1 MNDLVE
7 FLRTH
12 EEAFRSR
19 NRLQSLY
26 SDFRLQKTSNPDGYQ
41 ANSRAWLRGLTAAAR
56 AGRLPPTTTT
66 SGRPSHVAFGSGE
79 DLSRA
84 LNSTQWG
91 RPLALGAVIQD
102 ALDKR
107 DFVPLD
113 DFLNSTKSVYAKT
126 WIPSPWQLVSWGL
139 KQIGVAS
146 LFGPSDKL
154 SVGNFVVMANV
165 EHQEAANAIIAKA
178 SQLDQSLTSRIFSR
192 DLFESEF
199 ALVLDPTANTTDHPE
214 SALSSTD
221 FTILLR
227 YLSRDK
233 PYLSFTSTTIKLK
246 HPSETTPQP
255 ITQHDTDIA
264 NLRTLISALETQVN
278 ALTSRITTLNITAR
292 EAVAAKRTIQ
302 AKSAL
307 RSKKL
312 AETTLHTRSAT
323 LSQLEE
329 TYTAI
334 QSAADQVAIVS
345 AMSASTAVLKS
356 LHAEVGGTE
365 GVEEVVDRLRE
376 EMENV
381 DEVGRVINEANT
393 GGKVDEEDVDE
404 EFAAMEKV
412 EREKREQEEVEK
424 TKQKLAELEK
434 VDEMRE
440 DKDENEEGEMN
451 KQFESREQREAQ
463 MEEV

>member
-19 NRLQSLY
+19 NRLISLY

-56 AGRLPPTTTT
+56 AGRLPPASTA
-66 SGRPSHVAFGSGE
+66 SGQPSHVVFGSGE
-79 DLSRA
+79 VLSRA
-84 LNSTQWG
+84 LNSQQWG

-102 ALDKR
+102 AVER
-107 DFVPLD
+107 REFIPLD
-113 DFLNSTKSVYAKT
+113 DFLNATKSVYAKS
-126 WIPSPWQLVSWGL
+126 WIPSPWQVVSWGL
-139 KQIGVAS
+139 KQVGVAS

-154 SVGNFVVMANV
+154 SLGNLVVMANV
-165 EHQEAANAIIAKA
+165 EEAANAIIAKA
-178 SQLDQSLTSRIFSR
+178 SQLDQSTTSLIFSR
-192 DLFESEF
+192 SLFESEF
-199 ALVLDPTANTTDHPE
+199 AHVLDPTKHPEAALSTTDF
-214 SALSSTD
+214 D
-221 FTILLR
+221 ILLR

-233 PYLSFTSTTIKLK
+233 PYLSFTSSTIKLK
-246 HPSETTPQP
+246 STAESTPQP
-255 ITQHDTDIA
+255 ITQQDTDIA
-264 NLRTLISALETQVN
+264 NLRTLIKALETQVS
-278 ALTSRITTLNITAR
+278 ALTDRITTLDISAR

-329 TYTAI
+329 TFTAI
-334 QSAADQVAIVS
+334 QTAADQVAIVS
-345 AMSASTAVLKS
+345 AMSASAKVLKS

-365 GVEEVVDRLRE
+365 GVEEVVDRLRD

-381 DEVGRVINEANT
+381 DEVGRIINKANT
-393 GGKVDEEDVDE
+393 SKVDEEDVDE
-404 EFAAMEKV
+404 EFASLEKMEK
-412 EREKREQEEVEK
+412 EKREKEEAAE
-424 TKQKLAELEK
+424 TAAKLAELEGLERERK
-434 VDEMRE
+434 DKEAEEME
-440 DKDENEEGEMN
+440 
-451 KQFESREQREAQ
+451 EQREMQA
-463 MEEV
+463 EPA

>member
-56 AGRLPPTTTT
+56 AGRLPPTSTT
-66 SGRPSHVAFGSGE
+66 SGQASHVVFGSGE

-84 LNSTQWG
+84 LNSSQWG

-102 ALDKR
+102 AVDKR
-107 DFVPLD
+107 EFIPLD
-113 DFLNSTKSVYAKT
+113 DFLNATRSVYAKS
-126 WIPSPWQLVSWGL
+126 WIPSPWQVVSWGL
-139 KQIGVAS
+139 KQVGVGS
-146 LFGPSDKL
+146 LFGTSDKL
-154 SVGNFVVMANV
+154 SVGNLVVMANV
-165 EHQEAANAIIAKA
+165 EEAASAIIAKA
-178 SQLDQSLTSRIFSR
+178 NQLDQSTTSLIFSR
-192 DLFESEF
+192 SLFESEF
-199 ALVLDPTANTTDHPE
+199 AHVLNPTHLPDAALSTTDF
-214 SALSSTD
+214 D
-221 FTILLR
+221 ILLR

-233 PYLSFTSTTIKLK
+233 PYLSFNSATIKLK
-246 HPSETTPQP
+246 SVSESTPQP
-255 ITQHDTDIA
+255 ITQQDTDIA
-264 NLRTLISALETQVN
+264 NLRTLISALETQVS
-278 ALTSRITTLNITAR
+278 ALTDRIATLDISAR

-329 TYTAI
+329 TFTAI
-334 QSAADQVAIVS
+334 QTAADQVAIVS
-345 AMSASTAVLKS
+345 AMSASANVLKS

-365 GVEEVVDRLRE
+365 GVEEVVDRLRD

-381 DEVGRVINEANT
+381 DEIGRVINEANT
-393 GGKVDEEDVDE
+393 TKVDEEDVDE
-404 EFAAMEKV
+404 EFAAMEKADRETR
-412 EREKREQEEVEK
+412 EREEAAK
-424 TKQKLAELEK
+424 TAARLAELEALEAERK
-434 VDEMRE
+434 E
-440 DKDENEEGEMN
+440 KDTAHTGTE
-451 KQFESREQREAQ
+451 EQRDAQ
-463 MEEV
+463 QMQAEIA

>member
-56 AGRLPPTTTT
+56 AGRLPPTSTT
-66 SGRPSHVAFGSGE
+66 SRRPCHVAFGSGE

-113 DFLNSTKSVYAKT
+113 DFLNSTKSVYAKS

-139 KQIGVAS
+139 KQVGVAS
-146 LFGPSDKL
+146 LFGTSDKL
-154 SVGNFVVMANV
+154 SVGNLVVMANV
-165 EHQEAANAIIAKA
+165 EEAANAILAKA
-178 SQLDQSLTSRIFSR
+178 SQLDPSLTSRIFSR

-199 ALVLDPTANTTDHPE
+199 ALVLDPTANTTDHPD

-255 ITQHDTDIA
+255 ITQYDTDIA

-278 ALTSRITTLNITAR
+278 ALTARITTLDITAR

-365 GVEEVVDRLRE
+365 GVEKVVDRLRE

-393 GGKVDEEDVDE
+393 GGRVDEEDVDE

-412 EREKREQEEVEK
+412 EREKREQEEAEK

-434 VDEMRE
+434 VEGVRE
-440 DKDENEEGEMN
+440 DEEGEMRN
-451 KQFESREQREAQ
+451 GIQGTEQREVQ

>member
-19 NRLQSLY
+19 NRLISLY

-56 AGRLPPTTTT
+56 AGRLPPASTA
-66 SGRPSHVAFGSGE
+66 SGQPSHVVFGSGE
-79 DLSRA
+79 VLSRA
-84 LNSTQWG
+84 LNSQQWG

-102 ALDKR
+102 AVER
-107 DFVPLD
+107 REFIPLD
-113 DFLNSTKSVYAKT
+113 DFLNATKSVYAKS
-126 WIPSPWQLVSWGL
+126 WIPSPWQVVSWGL
-139 KQIGVAS
+139 KQVGVAS

-154 SVGNFVVMANV
+154 SLGNLVVMANV
-165 EHQEAANAIIAKA
+165 EEAANAIIAKA
-178 SQLDQSLTSRIFSR
+178 SQLDQSTTSLIFSR
-192 DLFESEF
+192 SLFESEF
-199 ALVLDPTANTTDHPE
+199 AHVLDPTKHPEAALSTTDF
-214 SALSSTD
+214 D
-221 FTILLR
+221 ILLR

-233 PYLSFTSTTIKLK
+233 PYLSFTSSTIKLK
-246 HPSETTPQP
+246 STAESTPQP
-255 ITQHDTDIA
+255 ITQQDTDIA
-264 NLRTLISALETQVN
+264 NLRTLIKALETQVS
-278 ALTSRITTLNITAR
+278 ALTDRITTLDISAR

-329 TYTAI
+329 TFTAI
-334 QSAADQVAIVS
+334 QTAADQVAIVS
-345 AMSASTAVLKS
+345 AMSASAKVLKN

-365 GVEEVVDRLRE
+365 GVEEVVDRLRD

-381 DEVGRVINEANT
+381 DEVGRIINETNT
-393 GGKVDEEDVDE
+393 SKVDEEDVDE
-404 EFAAMEKV
+404 EFASMEKM
-412 EREKREQEEVEK
+412 EKEKREKEEAAE
-424 TKQKLAELEK
+424 TAAKLAELEGL
-434 VDEMRE
+434 ERE
-440 DKDENEEGEMN
+440 RKDKEAEEKE
-451 KQFESREQREAQ
+451 EQREMQA
-463 MEEV
+463 ETA

>member
-19 NRLQSLY
+19 NRLISLY

-56 AGRLPPTTTT
+56 AGRLPPASTA
-66 SGRPSHVAFGSGE
+66 SGQPSHVVFGSGE
-79 DLSRA
+79 ELSRA
-84 LNSTQWG
+84 LNSQQWG

-102 ALDKR
+102 AVERR
-107 DFVPLD
+107 DFIPLD
-113 DFLNSTKSVYAKT
+113 DFLNATKSVYAKS
-126 WIPSPWQLVSWGL
+126 WIPSPWQVVSWGL
-139 KQIGVAS
+139 KQVGVAS

-154 SVGNFVVMANV
+154 SLGNLVVMANV
-165 EHQEAANAIIAKA
+165 EEAANAIIAKA
-178 SQLDQSLTSRIFSR
+178 SQLDQSTTSLIFSR
-192 DLFESEF
+192 SLFESEF
-199 ALVLDPTANTTDHPE
+199 AHVLDPTNHPEAALSTTDF
-214 SALSSTD
+214 D
-221 FTILLR
+221 ILLR

-233 PYLSFTSTTIKLK
+233 PYLSFTSSTIKLK
-246 HPSETTPQP
+246 STAESTPQP
-255 ITQHDTDIA
+255 ITQQDTDIA
-264 NLRTLISALETQVN
+264 NLRTLIKALETQVS
-278 ALTSRITTLNITAR
+278 ALTDRITTLDISAR

-334 QSAADQVAIVS
+334 QTAADQVAIVS
-345 AMSASTAVLKS
+345 AMSASAKVLKG

-365 GVEEVVDRLRE
+365 GVEEVVDRLRD

-381 DEVGRVINEANT
+381 DEVGRIINEANT
-393 GGKVDEEDVDE
+393 SKVDEEDVDE
-404 EFAAMEKV
+404 EFATMEKM
-412 EREKREQEEVEK
+412 EKEKRDKEEAAK
-424 TKQKLAELEK
+424 TAARLAELEGL
-434 VDEMRE
+434 ERE
-440 DKDENEEGEMN
+440 RKDKEAEEKE
-451 KQFESREQREAQ
+451 EQREIQA
-463 MEEV
+463 ETA

>member
-1 MNDLVE
+1 MVHTTEIDMNDLVE

-41 ANSRAWLRGLTAAAR
+41 ANSRAWLRGLTAATR
-56 AGRLPPTTTT
+56 AGRLPPPSST
-66 SGRPSHVAFGSGE
+66 SGRPSQVVFGSGE

-84 LNSTQWG
+84 LNSPTWG

-102 ALDKR
+102 AVDKR
-107 DFVPLD
+107 EFVPLD
-113 DFLNSTKSVYAKT
+113 DFLNATKSVYAKS

-139 KQIGVAS
+139 KQVGVSS
-146 LFGPSDKL
+146 LFGTSDKL
-154 SVGNFVVMANV
+154 SVANFVVMQNV
-165 EHQEAANAIIAKA
+165 EEAANAIIAKA
-178 SQLDQSLTSRIFSR
+178 SQLDQSTTSLIYSR
-192 DLFESEF
+192 SLFEAEF
-199 ALVLDPTANTTDHPE
+199 AHILDPTSHPE
-214 SALSSTD
+214 AALSSTD
-221 FTILLR
+221 FNILLK

-233 PYLSFTSTTIKLK
+233 PYLAFNATTIKLK
-246 HPSETTPQP
+246 STSESIPQP
-255 ITQHDTDIA
+255 TTQQDTDIA
-264 NLRTLISALETQVN
+264 NLRTLIKALETQVS
-278 ALTSRITTLNITAR
+278 ALTDRITSLDISAR

-334 QSAADQVAIVS
+334 QTAADQVAIVS
-345 AMSASTAVLKS
+345 AMSASTNVLKT

-393 GGKVDEEDVDE
+393 SKVDEEDVDE

-412 EREKREQEEVEK
+412 EREKREKEEAEK
-424 TKQKLAELEK
+424 TAERLKDLEGLEK
-434 VDEMRE
+434 ARKDKEAPEMAPAKAE
-440 DKDENEEGEMN
+440 HEEQGKMQVET
-451 KQFESREQREAQ
+451 A
-463 MEEV
+463 

>member
-1 MNDLVE
+1 MNDLLE

-56 AGRLPPTTTT
+56 AGRLPPASTTV
-66 SGRPSHVAFGSGE
+66 GQPSHVVFGSGE

-84 LNSTQWG
+84 LNSQQWG

-102 ALDKR
+102 AVER
-107 DFVPLD
+107 REFVPLD
-113 DFLNSTKSVYAKT
+113 DFLNAAKSVYAKS
-126 WIPSPWQLVSWGL
+126 WIPSPWQVVSWGL
-139 KQIGVAS
+139 KQVGVAS
-146 LFGPSDKL
+146 LFGASDKL
-154 SVGNFVVMANV
+154 SVGNLVVMANV
-165 EHQEAANAIIAKA
+165 EEAANAIIAKS
-178 SQLDQSLTSRIFSR
+178 SQLDQSTTSLIFSR
-192 DLFESEF
+192 SLFESEF
-199 ALVLDPTANTTDHPE
+199 AYVLDSTKHPEAALSTTDF
-214 SALSSTD
+214 D
-221 FTILLR
+221 ILLR

-233 PYLSFTSTTIKLK
+233 PYLSFTSSTIKLK
-246 HPSETTPQP
+246 STSESAPQP
-255 ITQHDTDIA
+255 ITQQDIDIA
-264 NLRTLISALETQVN
+264 NLRTLIKALETQVS
-278 ALTSRITTLNITAR
+278 ALTDRIITLDISAR

-329 TYTAI
+329 TFTAI
-334 QSAADQVAIVS
+334 QTAADQVAIVS
-345 AMSASTAVLKS
+345 AMSASAKVLKS

-365 GVEEVVDRLRE
+365 GVEEVVDRLRD

-381 DEVGRVINEANT
+381 DEVGRIINEANT
-393 GGKVDEEDVDE
+393 SKVDEEDVDE
-404 EFAAMEKV
+404 EFATMERMEK
-412 EREKREQEEVEK
+412 EKREKEEAAK
-424 TKQKLAELEK
+424 TAARLAELE
-434 VDEMRE
+434 DL
-440 DKDENEEGEMN
+440 DKERKEKEAEEKE
-451 KQFESREQREAQ
+451 KEEEQRQ
-463 MEEV
+463 MQAETA

>member
-139 KQIGVAS
+139 KQVGVAS

-165 EHQEAANAIIAKA
+165 EEAANAIMAKA

-278 ALTSRITTLNITAR
+278 ALTSRITTLDITAR

-323 LSQLEE
+323 LTQLEE

-334 QSAADQVAIVS
+334 QSAAGQVAIVS

-393 GGKVDEEDVDE
+393 GGQVDEEDVDE

-434 VDEMRE
+434 VEGVRD
-440 DKDENEEGEMN
+440 DKDKDEEGEMRN
-451 KQFESREQREAQ
+451 GVQGTEQREVQ
-463 MEEV
+463 MEGV

>member
-41 ANSRAWLRGLTAAAR
+41 ANSQAWLRGLTAAAR

-66 SGRPSHVAFGSGE
+66 SERPSHVAFGSGE

-139 KQIGVAS
+139 KQVGVAS
-146 LFGPSDKL
+146 LFGTSDKL

-165 EHQEAANAIIAKA
+165 EEAANAIIAKA

-278 ALTSRITTLNITAR
+278 ALTIRITTLDITAR

-393 GGKVDEEDVDE
+393 GGQVDEEDVDE

-434 VDEMRE
+434 VEGVRE
-440 DKDENEEGEMN
+440 DKDKNEEGEMN
-451 KQFESREQREAQ
+451 KQFESTEQREVQ
-463 MEEV
+463 MEGV

>member
-56 AGRLPPTTTT
+56 AGRLPPASTA
-66 SGRPSHVAFGSGE
+66 SGQPSHVVFGSGE
-79 DLSRA
+79 VLSRA
-84 LNSTQWG
+84 LNSQQWG

-102 ALDKR
+102 AVER
-107 DFVPLD
+107 REFIPLD
-113 DFLNSTKSVYAKT
+113 DFLNATKSVYAKS
-126 WIPSPWQLVSWGL
+126 WIPSPWQVVSWGL
-139 KQIGVAS
+139 KQVGVAS

-154 SVGNFVVMANV
+154 SLGNLVVMANV
-165 EHQEAANAIIAKA
+165 EEAANAIIAKA
-178 SQLDQSLTSRIFSR
+178 SQLDQSTTSLIFSR
-192 DLFESEF
+192 SLFESEF
-199 ALVLDPTANTTDHPE
+199 AHVLDPTKHPE
-214 SALSSTD
+214 AALSTAD
-221 FTILLR
+221 FDILLR

-233 PYLSFTSTTIKLK
+233 PYLSFTSSTIKLK
-246 HPSETTPQP
+246 STAESTPQP
-255 ITQHDTDIA
+255 ITQQDTDIA
-264 NLRTLISALETQVN
+264 NLRTLIKALETQVS
-278 ALTSRITTLNITAR
+278 ALTDRITTLDISAR

-334 QSAADQVAIVS
+334 QTAADQVAIVS
-345 AMSASTAVLKS
+345 AMSASTKVLKS

-365 GVEEVVDRLRE
+365 GVEEVVARLRD

-381 DEVGRVINEANT
+381 DEVGRIINEANT
-393 GGKVDEEDVDE
+393 SKVDEEDVDE
-404 EFAAMEKV
+404 EFATMEKM
-412 EREKREQEEVEK
+412 EKENREKEEAAK
-424 TKQKLAELEK
+424 TAARLAELEGL
-434 VDEMRE
+434 ERE
-440 DKDENEEGEMN
+440 RKDKEAEENEE
-451 KQFESREQREAQ
+451 QREMQA
-463 MEEV
+463 EPA

>member
-56 AGRLPPTTTT
+56 AGRLPPASTA
-66 SGRPSHVAFGSGE
+66 SGQPSHVVFGSGE
-79 DLSRA
+79 VLSRA
-84 LNSTQWG
+84 LNSQQWG

-102 ALDKR
+102 AVER
-107 DFVPLD
+107 REFIPLD
-113 DFLNSTKSVYAKT
+113 DFLNATKSVYAKS
-126 WIPSPWQLVSWGL
+126 WIPSPWQVVSWGL
-139 KQIGVAS
+139 KQVGVAS

-154 SVGNFVVMANV
+154 SLGNLVVMANV
-165 EHQEAANAIIAKA
+165 EEAANAIIAKA
-178 SQLDQSLTSRIFSR
+178 SQLDQSTTSLIFSR
-192 DLFESEF
+192 SLFESEF
-199 ALVLDPTANTTDHPE
+199 AHVLDPTKHPEAALSTTDF
-214 SALSSTD
+214 D
-221 FTILLR
+221 ILLR

-233 PYLSFTSTTIKLK
+233 PYLSFTSSTIKLK
-246 HPSETTPQP
+246 STAESTPQP
-255 ITQHDTDIA
+255 ITQQDTDIA
-264 NLRTLISALETQVN
+264 NLRTLIKALETQVS
-278 ALTSRITTLNITAR
+278 ALTDRITTLDISAR

-329 TYTAI
+329 TFTAI
-334 QSAADQVAIVS
+334 QTAADQVAIVS
-345 AMSASTAVLKS
+345 AMSASAKVLKS

-365 GVEEVVDRLRE
+365 GVEEVVDRLRD

-381 DEVGRVINEANT
+381 DEVGRIINEANT
-393 GGKVDEEDVDE
+393 SKVDEEDVDE
-404 EFAAMEKV
+404 EFATMEKM
-412 EREKREQEEVEK
+412 EKEKREKEEATK
-424 TKQKLAELEK
+424 TAARLAELEGL
-434 VDEMRE
+434 ERE
-440 DKDENEEGEMN
+440 RKDKEAEEKE
-451 KQFESREQREAQ
+451 EQRELQA
-463 MEEV
+463 EPA

>member
-19 NRLQSLY
+19 NRLISLY

-56 AGRLPPTTTT
+56 AGRLPPASTA
-66 SGRPSHVAFGSGE
+66 SGQPSHVVFASGE
-79 DLSRA
+79 ELSRA
-84 LNSTQWG
+84 LNSQQWG

-102 ALDKR
+102 AVERR
-107 DFVPLD
+107 DFIPLD
-113 DFLNSTKSVYAKT
+113 DFLNATKSVYAKS
-126 WIPSPWQLVSWGL
+126 WIPSPWQVVSWGL
-139 KQIGVAS
+139 KQVGVAS

-154 SVGNFVVMANV
+154 SVGNLVVMANV
-165 EHQEAANAIIAKA
+165 EEAANAIIAKA
-178 SQLDQSLTSRIFSR
+178 SQLDQSTTSLIFSR
-192 DLFESEF
+192 SLFESEF
-199 ALVLDPTANTTDHPE
+199 AHVLDPTNHPEAALSTTDF
-214 SALSSTD
+214 D
-221 FTILLR
+221 ILLR

-233 PYLSFTSTTIKLK
+233 PYLSFTSSTIKLK
-246 HPSETTPQP
+246 STAESTPQP
-255 ITQHDTDIA
+255 ITQQDTDIA
-264 NLRTLISALETQVN
+264 NLRTLIKALETQVS
-278 ALTSRITTLNITAR
+278 ALTDRITTLDISAR

-334 QSAADQVAIVS
+334 QTAADQVAIVS
-345 AMSASTAVLKS
+345 AMSASAKVLKS

-365 GVEEVVDRLRE
+365 GVEEVVDRLRD

-381 DEVGRVINEANT
+381 DEVGRIINEANT
-393 GGKVDEEDVDE
+393 SKVDEEDVDE
-404 EFAAMEKV
+404 EFATMEKM
-412 EREKREQEEVEK
+412 EKEKRDKEEAAK
-424 TKQKLAELEK
+424 TAARLAELEGL
-434 VDEMRE
+434 ERE
-440 DKDENEEGEMN
+440 RKDKEAEEKE
-451 KQFESREQREAQ
+451 EQREMQA
-463 MEEV
+463 ETA

>member
-41 ANSRAWLRGLTAAAR
+41 ANSRAWLRGLTAAAC
-56 AGRLPPTTTT
+56 AGRLPPASTT
-66 SGRPSHVAFGSGE
+66 SGQASHVVFGSGE

-84 LNSTQWG
+84 LNSAQWG

-102 ALDKR
+102 AVDKR
-107 DFVPLD
+107 EFISLN
-113 DFLNSTKSVYAKT
+113 DFLNATKSVYAKS
-126 WIPSPWQLVSWGL
+126 WIPSPWQVVSWGL
-139 KQIGVAS
+139 KQVGVAS
-146 LFGPSDKL
+146 LFGTSDKL
-154 SVGNFVVMANV
+154 SVGNLVVMANV
-165 EHQEAANAIIAKA
+165 E
-178 SQLDQSLTSRIFSR
+178 LDQSATSLIFSR
-192 DLFESEF
+192 SLFESEF
-199 ALVLDPTANTTDHPE
+199 AHVLDPAQLPDAALSTTDF
-214 SALSSTD
+214 D
-221 FTILLR
+221 ILLR

-233 PYLSFTSTTIKLK
+233 PYLSFNSTTIKLK
-246 HPSETTPQP
+246 SVSESTPQP
-255 ITQHDTDIA
+255 ITQQDTDIA
-264 NLRTLISALETQVN
+264 NLRTLIKALDTQVSALTD
-278 ALTSRITTLNITAR
+278 RITTLDISAR

-329 TYTAI
+329 TFTAI
-334 QSAADQVAIVS
+334 QTAADQVAIVS
-345 AMSASTAVLKS
+345 AMSASANVLKS

-365 GVEEVVDRLRE
+365 GVEEVVDRLRD

-381 DEVGRVINEANT
+381 DEVGRVINGAST
-393 GGKVDEEDVDE
+393 STVDEEDVDE
-404 EFAAMEKV
+404 EFAAMEKAD
-412 EREKREQEEVEK
+412 REKREREEATK
-424 TKQKLAELEK
+424 TAARLAELEALEEERKGKDTAHK
-434 VDEMRE
+434 VTEE
-440 DKDENEEGEMN
+440 HKDT
-451 KQFESREQREAQ
+451 QQ
-463 MEEV
+463 MQAETA

>member
-56 AGRLPPTTTT
+56 AGRLPPITTT

-139 KQIGVAS
+139 KQVGVAS
-146 LFGPSDKL
+146 LFGTSDKL

-165 EHQEAANAIIAKA
+165 EEAANAIIAKA
-178 SQLDQSLTSRIFSR
+178 SELDQSLTSRIFSR

-278 ALTSRITTLNITAR
+278 ALTSRITTLDITAR

-356 LHAEVGGTE
+356 LHAEVGGIE

-376 EMENV
+376 EMQNV
-381 DEVGRVINEANT
+381 DEVGRVINEANA
-393 GGKVDEEDVDE
+393 GGQVDEEDVDE

-412 EREKREQEEVEK
+412 EREKREQEEAEK

-440 DKDENEEGEMN
+440 DKDKNEEGEMN
-451 KQFESREQREAQ
+451 KQFESTEQREVQ
-463 MEEV
+463 MEGV

>member
-56 AGRLPPTTTT
+56 AGRLPPASTTV
-66 SGRPSHVAFGSGE
+66 GQPSHVVFGSGE
-79 DLSRA
+79 ELSRA
-84 LNSTQWG
+84 LNSQQWG

-102 ALDKR
+102 AVER
-107 DFVPLD
+107 REFIPLD
-113 DFLNSTKSVYAKT
+113 NFLNATKSVYAKS
-126 WIPSPWQLVSWGL
+126 WIPSPWQVVSWGL
-139 KQIGVAS
+139 KQVGVAS
-146 LFGPSDKL
+146 LFGASDKL
-154 SVGNFVVMANV
+154 SVGNLVVMANV
-165 EHQEAANAIIAKA
+165 EEAANAIIAKA
-178 SQLDQSLTSRIFSR
+178 SQLDQSTTSLIFSR
-192 DLFESEF
+192 SLFESEF
-199 ALVLDPTANTTDHPE
+199 AHVLDPTKHPEAAFSTTDF
-214 SALSSTD
+214 D
-221 FTILLR
+221 ILLR

-233 PYLSFTSTTIKLK
+233 PYLSFTSSTIKLK
-246 HPSETTPQP
+246 STSESTPQP
-255 ITQHDTDIA
+255 ITQQDTDIA
-264 NLRTLISALETQVN
+264 NLRTLIKALETQVS
-278 ALTSRITTLNITAR
+278 ALTDRITTLDISAR

-329 TYTAI
+329 TFTAI
-334 QSAADQVAIVS
+334 QTAADQVAIVS
-345 AMSASTAVLKS
+345 AMSASANVLKS

-365 GVEEVVDRLRE
+365 GVEEVVDRLRD

-393 GGKVDEEDVDE
+393 SKVDEEDVDE
-404 EFAAMEKV
+404 EFATMERM
-412 EREKREQEEVEK
+412 EREKREKEEAAQTEAR
-424 TKQKLAELEK
+424 LAELEGLEK
-434 VDEMRE
+434 ERKE
-440 DKDENEEGEMN
+440 KEKEEGREEGQTEM
-451 KQFESREQREAQ
+451 QAEAA
-463 MEEV
+463 

>member
-56 AGRLPPTTTT
+56 AGRLPPASTT
-66 SGRPSHVAFGSGE
+66 SGQTSHVVFGSGE

-84 LNSTQWG
+84 LNSSRWG

-102 ALDKR
+102 AVDKR
-107 DFVPLD
+107 EFIPLD
-113 DFLNSTKSVYAKT
+113 DFLSATKSVYAKS
-126 WIPSPWQLVSWGL
+126 WIPSPWQVVSWGL
-139 KQIGVAS
+139 KQVGVGS
-146 LFGPSDKL
+146 LFGTSDKL
-154 SVGNFVVMANV
+154 SVGNLVVMANV
-165 EHQEAANAIIAKA
+165 EEAASAIIAKA
-178 SQLDQSLTSRIFSR
+178 NQLDQSTTSLIFSR
-192 DLFESEF
+192 SLFESEF
-199 ALVLDPTANTTDHPE
+199 AHVLDPTHLPDAALSTTDF
-214 SALSSTD
+214 D
-221 FTILLR
+221 ILLR

-233 PYLSFTSTTIKLK
+233 PYLSFSSTTVKLK
-246 HPSETTPQP
+246 SVSESTPQP
-255 ITQHDTDIA
+255 ITQQDTDIA
-264 NLRTLISALETQVN
+264 NLRTLISALETQVS
-278 ALTSRITTLNITAR
+278 ALTDRINTLDVSAR

-329 TYTAI
+329 TFTAI
-334 QSAADQVAIVS
+334 QTAADQVAIVS
-345 AMSASTAVLKS
+345 AMSASANVLKS

-365 GVEEVVDRLRE
+365 GVEEVVDRLRD

-381 DEVGRVINEANT
+381 DEIGRALNEANT
-393 GGKVDEEDVDE
+393 SKVDEEDVDE
-404 EFAAMEKV
+404 EFAAMEKAD
-412 EREKREQEEVEK
+412 RAKREQEEAAK
-424 TKQKLAELEK
+424 TAARLAELEALEAQRK
-434 VDEMRE
+434 E
-440 DKDENEEGEMN
+440 KDTAHTGTE
-451 KQFESREQREAQ
+451 EQRDAQ
-463 MEEV
+463 QMQAEIA